1 MAKPRTSQSFA
12 AQVSCLVASKRME
25 RLAGIA
31 SFVCQRFDPRQQR
44 AWATGNLWK
53 QTRNNPQGE
62 ALWLPFQDPFCL
74 ASVAAPFRNKWHQMF
89 GGITCK
95 KRNHYLSWRYQLSP
109 LGSPQQQ
116 GSAFGPGHDL
126 AFLFGCHQYRHQN
139 PSYFSSLKAEP
150 WNHTSP
156 RLLFWWPPPLGQAL
170 QVILIVRNHP
180 HLRWQVDW
188 AQLLPPSTSSSL
200 PHSHGR
206 LGCI

>member
-150 WNHTSP
+150 WP
-156 RLLFWWPPPLGQAL
+156 RLHLKAKRCIENNQKRLRSNSEKHA
-170 QVILIVRNHP
+170 VIELKTE
-180 HLRWQVDW
+180 
-188 AQLLPPSTSSSL
+188 QLYSCNDFS
-200 PHSHGR
+200 
-206 LGCI
+206 